1 MKPSLVIVI
10 LLATLERSHSS
21 LKFKNCTFTFEGT
34 GPIIPTALRL
44 LRTFTTGLGPTKEL
58 VNNLASQYFDQVIIN
73 RVDHHGNL
81 FKAIYKYCK
90 DYLQIL
96 NTWGIVLD
104 PKIATNVD
112 HQQKTIWRLKTKQHT
127 QSSDALKRSINDQT
141 IGKDVIRNCVDKLGE
156 LDVSWFRNC
165 LATSQ
170 SLKGFANET
179 AGRGKTDAQLRGQL
193 DGLRVHQWQER
204 WWDLLYQHGPQ
215 PKRKRLR
222 YTAPASH
229 YHRYAKWTVKTSV
242 PNVHGNIRAFYSG
255 MLTKDDLDQV
265 KQT

>member
-1 MKPSLVIVI
+1 VIEHPV
-10 LLATLERSHSS
+10 
-21 LKFKNCTFTFEGT
+21 
-34 GPIIPTALRL
+34 
-44 LRTFTTGLGPTKEL
+44 
-58 VNNLASQYFDQVIIN
+58 
-73 RVDHHGNL
+73 
-81 FKAIYKYCK
+81 KAIYKHCK
-90 DYLQIL
+90 DHLQSFK
-96 NTWGIVLD
+96 TWGIVLD
-104 PKIATNVD
+104 PKIATNVE
-112 HQQKTIWRLKTKQHT
+112 HRQKTIWRLKTKQHT

-170 SLKGFANET
+170 GLKGFANET

-265 KQT
+265 KQTYNNTYKS